1 MTQRIA
7 EPPVLARGEL
17 VAPGYR
23 VVEHLSRARRL
34 DAYEVWSDEREAG
47 CVAKV
52 LRPDRAGEAGAR
64 AALLA
69 EGRRLREFSHPH
81 LVRAYDVIEHPHP
94 VVILETLEGET
105 VAHLIDREPS
115 GLDADEV
122 AWLGLH
128 LVSALG
134 YLHRHGL
141 LHLDVKPANVI
152 AEAGRAKLIDLSIA
166 RPPGPMRA
174 GGGTWVSMA
183 PEQATGGHVD
193 EAADV
198 WGLATV
204 LFEAAGGRPPFEL
217 PDVTSE
223 TLDTGGRADAGY
235 PQLDGPAPPLASAAP
250 GVPAPLAAIVDACLR
265 PAALDRPSLADVRA
279 ALIPLAPGAAER
291 MP

>member
-1 MTQRIA
+1 VSARTA
-7 EPPVLARGEL
+7 EPAVLGRGDL

-34 DAYEVWSDEREAG
+34 DVYEVWSDERGCG
-47 CVAKV
+47 CVAKL

-69 EGRRLREFSHPH
+69 EGRRLRCLSHPH

-105 VAHLIDREPS
+105 VSHLIERQPG

-128 LVSALG
+128 LTSALG

-166 RPPGPMRA
+166 RPPGPCRA
-174 GGGTWVSMA
+174 GGGTWAYMA

-193 EAADV
+193 GAADV
-198 WGLATV
+198 WGLGTV
-204 LFEAAGGRPPFEL
+204 LFEAAAGRPPFEL
-217 PDVTSE
+217 PDLP
-223 TLDTGGRADAGY
+223 TLDTDGRADAGY
-235 PQLDGPAPPLASAAP
+235 PQLEGRAPALTSAPPALAELIGACLL
-250 GVPAPLAAIVDACLR
+250 PAPL
-265 PAALDRPSLADVRA
+265 DRPLLAQVRA
-279 ALIPLAPGAAER
+279 ALVALAPGAADR
-291 MP
+291 LP

>member
-1 MTQRIA
+1 VSTRTT
-7 EPPVLARGEL
+7 EPPILARGKL
-17 VAPGYR
+17 LAPGYR

-34 DAYEVWSDEREAG
+34 DAYEVWSDERGTG

-52 LRPDRAGEAGAR
+52 LRPDRAGEAKAR

-69 EGRRLREFSHPH
+69 EGERLRSFSHPH
-81 LVRAYDVIEHPHP
+81 IVRAYDVVEDPQP

-105 VAHLIDREPS
+105 VAHLVERRPS

-128 LVSALG
+128 LVAALG

-152 AEAGRAKLIDLSIA
+152 AEAGRAKLLDLSIA
-166 RPPGPMRA
+166 RPPGQVRA
-174 GGGTWVSMA
+174 GGGTWAYMA

-198 WGLATV
+198 WGLGAV
-204 LFEAAGGRPPFEL
+204 LFEAAAGRPAFEL
-217 PDVTSE
+217 PDVPTQ
-223 TLDTGGRADAGY
+223 DTDGRADEGY
-235 PQLDGPAPPLASAAP
+235 PQLEGRAPALASVAP
-250 GVPAPLAAIVDACLR
+250 GVPPALAEIVDACLR
-265 PAALDRPSLADVRA
+265 PVALDRPSLETVRA
-279 ALIPLAPGAAER
+279 ALLPLAPGAVER
-291 MP
+291 TP

>member
-1 MTQRIA
+1 VSLRRVEPATA
-7 EPPVLARGEL
+7 EPPVLARGAV

-23 VVEHLSRARRL
+23 VVAHLSRARRL
-34 DAYEVWSDEREAG
+34 DAYEVWSDERGCG

-52 LRPDRAGEAGAR
+52 LRPDRAGEPGAR

-69 EGRRLREFSHPH
+69 EGERLRALSHPH
-81 LVRAYDVIEHPHP
+81 LVRAYDVVEHPQP
-94 VVILETLEGET
+94 VVILETLDGET
-105 VAHLIDREPS
+105 VAHLLERHPG

-128 LVSALG
+128 LASALG

-166 RPPGPMRA
+166 RPPGPCRA
-174 GGGTWVSMA
+174 GGGTWAYMA

-198 WGLATV
+198 WGLGTV
-204 LFEAAGGRPPFEL
+204 LFEAAAGRPPFEL
-217 PDVTSE
+217 PDLP
-223 TLDTGGRADAGY
+223 TLDTDARADAGY
-235 PQLDGPAPPLASAAP
+235 PQLEGRAPSLTGAPRALAE
-250 GVPAPLAAIVDACLR
+250 IVDACLL
-265 PAALDRPSLADVRA
+265 PAPLDRPSLAQVRA
-279 ALIPLAPGAAER
+279 ALLPLAPGAADR
-291 MP
+291 IP

>member
-1 MTQRIA
+1 MSVRT
-7 EPPVLARGEL
+7 EPPVLARGDL

-34 DAYEVWSDEREAG
+34 DAYEVWSDERGCG
-47 CVAKV
+47 CVAKL

-69 EGRRLREFSHPH
+69 EGQRLRSLAHPH
-81 LVRAYDVIEHPHP
+81 LVRAFDVIERPHP

-105 VAHLIDREPS
+105 VAHLLERHPT

-128 LVSALG
+128 LASALG
-134 YLHRHGL
+134 YLHRHAL

-152 AEAGRAKLIDLSIA
+152 AAAGRAKLIDLSIA
-166 RPPGPMRA
+166 RPPGPCRA
-174 GGGTWVSMA
+174 GGGTWAYMA

-198 WGLATV
+198 WGLGTL
-204 LFEAAGGRPPFEL
+204 LFEAAAGRPAFEL
-217 PDVTSE
+217 PDLP
-223 TLDTGGRADAGY
+223 TLDTDGRADAGY
-235 PQLDGPAPPLASAAP
+235 PQLEGRAPSLTSAPPALAD
-250 GVPAPLAAIVDACLR
+250 IVGACLL
-265 PAALDRPSLADVRA
+265 PGPLDRPSLAQVRA
-279 ALIPLAPGAAER
+279 ALVPLAPGAADR
-291 MP
+291 LP